1 LEKKKKKIEENSFN
15 SQCEDNNNIKMKKK
29 NISKII
35 KIPTN
40 NDEYDNDNQI
50 NIDIDDVSNQNEI

>member
-1 LEKKKKKIEENSFN
+1 
-15 SQCEDNNNIKMKKK
+15 MKKK

-40 NDEYDNDNQI
+40 NDEYDNDNEI

>member
-1 LEKKKKKIEENSFN
+1 MEKKKKKIEENSFN